1 MDKKQEIKFIDLFA
15 GIGGFRLGLESNITK
30 CVFACEIDAH
40 AATMYQANFGDDPSC
55 DISNLD
61 AKNIPDFDILCAG
74 FPCQAFS
81 ISGKQ
86 KGFNDAIRGTLF
98 FDIIRILREKKPKA
112 FILENVANLLKH
124 DKGNTFFIMQK
135 TLTELGYTVSYKVLN
150 AKDFGVA
157 QNRARIVIVGNN
169 QGKVF
174 DFDKIKIN
182 PVSSMKEFLD
192 KDANEYLNQNEYTL
206 LDQSQIKIQKSGL
219 IFIGYRNKKIR
230 NKGIDKETLHLSRV
244 HKQVNRIYSSRGLVP
259 TITSQEKSGRYFI
272 HNNNKVRK
280 LTLNECYKL
289 MGFPDY
295 FKKIG
300 STSKLYERIGNSVCV
315 PMIRQIANEMIHQ
328 FWNNRE
334 NMDITTFLENIYKES
349 LTLTSVDKTNLNNKQ
364 KHNIQIIVDH
374 EEGYKGVFTVL
385 VTSLVYKILHPHQH
399 IRLHQANM
407 KNGYSGRSFDAKYI
421 TPFLKQKQ
429 FLGAMKESGWTT
441 RTLEQNFAYNLDYP
455 GKISN
460 IDIKNAFLS
469 ILYDVQE
476 LNIDPR
482 LYLKSLFALSI
493 KQKEIKSVNILNPF
507 TNKTQITIDD
517 IINLLNQH
525 FYYNY
530 KSRGASI
537 LPVIALYSIY
547 QCILKENHRYKDK
560 ILNPLSSHYSS
571 DKSSKN
577 VADIIIKNKDGSL
590 FEAIEVKFNI
600 KANDILLADSYI
612 KFKNTSIQRFYL
624 LSTVKQDETERIN
637 QLINKIKLEHGCQ
650 VVVNGVLE
658 SIKYYLRLLHNT
670 ENFIENYINN
680 MKENNEINSEHK
692 IAWNHI
698 INDFKNT

>member
-385 VTSLVYKILHPHQH
+385 VTSLVYKILHPHQD

-507 TNKTQITIDD
+507 ANKTQITIDD
-517 IINLLNQH
+517 IINLLNRH

>member
-230 NKGIDKETLHLSRV
+230 NKGIDKETMHLSRV
-244 HKQVNRIYSSRGLVP
+244 HKQVNRIYSSKGLVP

-295 FKKIG
+295 FKKIEP
-300 STSKLYERIGNSVCV
+300 TSKLYERIGNSVCV

-328 FWNNRE
+328 FWDNRE

-349 LTLTSVDKTNLNNKQ
+349 LTFTSVDKTNLNNKQ

-385 VTSLVYKILHPHQH
+385 VTSLVYKILHPHQD

-493 KQKEIKSVNILNPF
+493 KQKEIKSVNILNPI

>member
-86 KGFNDAIRGTLF
+86 KGFDDAIRGTLF
-98 FDIIRILREKKPKA
+98 FDIIRILKEKKPKA

-230 NKGIDKETLHLSRV
+230 NKGIDKKTLHLSRV

-272 HNNNKVRK
+272 YDNNKVRK

-289 MGFPDY
+289 MGFPDD

-328 FWNNRE
+328 FWDNRE

-349 LTLTSVDKTNLNNKQ
+349 LTFTSVDKTNLNNKQ

-385 VTSLVYKILHPHQH
+385 VTSLVYKILHPHQD

-507 TNKTQITIDD
+507 ANKTQITIDD
-517 IINLLNQH
+517 IINLLNRH

>member
-61 AKNIPDFDILCAG
+61 AKNIPNFDILCAG

-192 KDANEYLNQNEYTL
+192 KDSNEYLNQNEYTL

-385 VTSLVYKILHPHQH
+385 VTSLVYKILHPHQD

-507 TNKTQITIDD
+507 ANKTQITIDD

-547 QCILKENHRYKDK
+547 QCILKENYRYKDK

-624 LSTVKQDETERIN
+624 LSTVKQDEAERIN

-698 INDFKNT
+698 INDFKNK

>member
-15 GIGGFRLGLESNITK
+15 GIGGFRLGLQSKITK

-40 AATMYQANFGDDPSC
+40 AASMYQANFGDDPSC

-244 HKQVNRIYSSRGLVP
+244 HKQVNRIYSSRGPVP

-272 HNNNKVRK
+272 YHNNKVRK

-385 VTSLVYKILHPHQH
+385 VTSLVYKILHPHQD

-507 TNKTQITIDD
+507 ANKTQITIDD
-517 IINLLNQH
+517 IINLLNRH

-560 ILNPLSSHYSS
+560 ILNPLSSHYNS

>member
-15 GIGGFRLGLESNITK
+15 GIGGFRLGLQSKITK

-40 AATMYQANFGDDPSC
+40 AASMYQANFGDDPSC

-230 NKGIDKETLHLSRV
+230 NKGIDKKTLHLSRV

-272 HNNNKVRK
+272 YDNNKVRK

-289 MGFPDY
+289 MGFPDD

-328 FWNNRE
+328 FWDNRE

-349 LTLTSVDKTNLNNKQ
+349 LTFTSVDKTNLNNKQ

-385 VTSLVYKILHPHQH
+385 VTSLVYKILHPHQD

-507 TNKTQITIDD
+507 ANKTQITIDD
-517 IINLLNQH
+517 IINLLNRH